1 MTASIL
7 ETGAAH
13 LLQLLTANH
22 YEKYRN
28 NMTSVSSQVLGD
40 KSFILPLSSQM
51 VHTQA
56 CFPEINICMKA
67 KKNNEFLLNEFQV
80 KCYVF
85 FLHSGTSA
93 VCVYPEEYSLL
104 KRYILKGVFL
114 PLCSPVSCISLI
126 YVRRCEIETTNRRE
140 WCILFIAFISII
152 RDGDWPK
159 RGLWRLDSA
168 LAWDWFASLQ
178 HPRWSSWSC
187 TARWWFW
194 RSISALLLPLRDP
207 ASAFQSPKCLRHIPQ
222 STHMEYPCV

>member
-13 LLQLLTANH
+13 LMQLLTANH

-67 KKNNEFLLNEFQV
+67 KKIMNSYLMSSKWNVIF
-80 KCYVF
+80 F

-126 YVRRCEIETTNRRE
+126 YVRRCEIETVNRRV
-140 WCILFIAFISII
+140 WCILFIAFISMI
-152 RDGDWPK
+152 RGGDWPK
-159 RGLWRLDSA
+159 KGLWRLDFSSGVGLVCFPA
-168 LAWDWFASLQ
+168 ASQMILLVL
-178 HPRWSSWSC
+178 HC
-187 TARWWFW
+187 TVVILKEHLC
-194 RSISALLLPLRDP
+194 SPP
-207 ASAFQSPKCLRHIPQ
+207 ASQRSSFCLSIL
-222 STHMEYPCV
+222 

>member
-40 KSFILPLSSQM
+40 KSFIRPLSSQM

-140 WCILFIAFISII
+140 
-152 RDGDWPK
+152 
-159 RGLWRLDSA
+159 
-168 LAWDWFASLQ
+168 
-178 HPRWSSWSC
+178 
-187 TARWWFW
+187 
-194 RSISALLLPLRDP
+194 
-207 ASAFQSPKCLRHIPQ
+207 
-222 STHMEYPCV
+222 